1 MFYIYSRS
9 YLKQCKIFFSSSS
22 CSVCFLLL
30 LDMARQSK
38 HLVPTQRSFRFFS
51 RNPWRIKVLKNTSQ
65 QFLKKG
71 GRKHFSTVF
80 QKVVG
85 STFDSF
91 LKKKVTGS
99 ISQQFSMSREQLPD
113 SLLKNRSNLFSMV
126 SKVAGSTCR

>member
-9 YLKQCKIFFSSSS
+9 YLKQCKVFFSSSS

-71 GRKHFSTVF
+71 
-80 QKVVG
+80 VG

>member
-9 YLKQCKIFFSSSS
+9 YLKQCKVFFSSSS

-80 QKVVG
+80 QKSRG
-85 STFDSF
+85 KHFRQF
-91 LKKKVTGS
+91 FKKKSHGKYFSTVFNVARTTS
-99 ISQQFSMSREQLPD
+99 SQSFEKSQ
-113 SLLKNRSNLFSMV
+113 
-126 SKVAGSTCR
+126 